1 MAGKDYYYNKSKQ
14 EGYRARSA
22 YKLIQIHEDVGVFS
36 SDDCVVDLG
45 AAPGGWLQVARE
57 YDCWPVIGVDRSSIE
72 PIDGVETI
80 QGDVLSDGVGSDI
93 RDAIE
98 SLVGED
104 KVREYPVDVVVSDLA
119 PDMTGEYSLDHAR
132 SVHLAQRALSVA
144 ESVVGEGGN
153 FVVKVF
159 EGRDL
164 AEFRESV
171 SDVFDYCRV
180 VRPDA
185 SRDSSSEVYVV
196 GKNRIFAPVQEG
208 DIATVTISDMGEEGD
223 GIAKIEGYTVF
234 VPGAQQGEEVDVEI
248 VDRKQR
254 YGFAKRISD

>member
-22 YKLIQIHEDVGVFS
+22 YKLIQIHEDVEIFGS
-36 SDDCVVDLG
+36 SDCVVDLG

-80 QGDVLSDGVGSDI
+80 QGDVLSEGISRDI
-93 RDAIE
+93 REAIE
-98 SLVGED
+98 SLVGENTAG
-104 KVREYPVDVVVSDLA
+104 EYPVDVVLSDLA

-132 SVHLAQRALSVA
+132 SVHLAEQALSVA
-144 ESVVGEGGN
+144 KSVVSEGGN

-164 AEFRESV
+164 AEFREAV
-171 SDVFDYCRV
+171 SGVFDYCRV

-185 SRDSSSEVYVV
+185 TRDSSSEVYVV

-208 DIATVTISDMGEEGD
+208 DIVTVTISDMGEEGD

-234 VPGAQQGEEVDVEI
+234 VPGTHQGEEVTVEI

-254 YGFAKRISD
+254 YGFAKQISE